1 MATLG
6 LFGVR
11 QAVSWWLALAGHWG
25 TRLVAM
31 CAILGVVEHL
41 KELDY
46 GGFRCLGALNPVCG
60 MGESPP
66 RVDRCVVLH
75 SAVRNHR
82 NSLSQSHQAA
92 KL

>member
-31 CAILGVVEHL
+31 RAILGVVEHL

-46 GGFRCLGALNPVCG
+46 GGFVPW
-60 MGESPP
+60 S
-66 RVDRCVVLH
+66 
-75 SAVRNHR
+75 
-82 NSLSQSHQAA
+82 
-92 KL
+92 